1 MILITE
7 RASQAIQRVRH
18 ERQVPEQ
25 KAVRLPKDDS
35 GMLRLTLDRPHTED
49 LIVRDG
55 DEPLLMVDANLV
67 DQVDDAVLDYQDSNR
82 REPQFTLRRRSEHT
96 GAEQA

>member
-1 MILITE
+1 
-7 RASQAIQRVRH
+7 
-18 ERQVPEQ
+18 
-25 KAVRLPKDDS
+25 
-35 GMLRLTLDRPHTED
+35 
-49 LIVRDG
+49 
-55 DEPLLMVDANLV
+55 MVDANLV